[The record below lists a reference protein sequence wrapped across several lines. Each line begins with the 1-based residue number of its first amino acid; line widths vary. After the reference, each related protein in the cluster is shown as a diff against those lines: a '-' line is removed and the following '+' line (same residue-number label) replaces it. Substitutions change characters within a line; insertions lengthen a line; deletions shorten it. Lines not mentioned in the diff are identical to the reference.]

1 MREMSDVAFERYAEF
16 LRADPI
22 ESILARNLSFLLDD
36 TKLVSAVKLDTSLKN
51 RTENGQIVLGGAPYL
66 LRDDFDG
73 RHWTA
78 GLRVLLA
85 HEVQHDNSSDA
96 GRAQKSAAKMQRA
109 SLPSRAFARSSG
121 VYSGRD

>member
-1 MREMSDVAFERYAEF
+1 MREMSDAAFERYAEF

-36 TKLVSAVKLDTSLKN
+36 NKLVSAVKLDTSLKN
-51 RTENGQIVLGGAPYL
+51 RTENGRSYSEARRICCVMILMDGIGPPAYAFC
-66 LRDDFDG
+66 LRM
-73 RHWTA
+73 RCSMITA
-78 GLRVLLA
+78 RMPTRSK
-85 HEVQHDNSSDA
+85 EC
-96 GRAQKSAAKMQRA
+96 AKMQRA

>member
-1 MREMSDVAFERYAEF
+1 MREMSDAAFERYAEF

-36 TKLVSAVKLDTSLKN
+36 NKLVSAVKLDTSLKN

-96 GRAQKSAAKMQRA
+96 DALKRAVSYTHLT
-109 SLPSRAFARSSG
+109 LPTIA
-121 VYSGRD
+121 

>member
-51 RTENGQIVLGGAPYL
+51 RT
-66 LRDDFDG
+66 R
-73 RHWTA
+73 R
-78 GLRVLLA
+78 
-85 HEVQHDNSSDA
+85 
-96 GRAQKSAAKMQRA
+96 RAVSAA
-109 SLPSRAFARSSG
+109 
-121 VYSGRD
+121 

>member
-1 MREMSDVAFERYAEF
+1 MREMSDAAFERYAEF

-36 TKLVSAVKLDTSLKN
+36 NKLVSAVKLDTSLKN

-85 HEVQHDNSSDA
+85 HEVQHDNSSWPT
-96 GRAQKSAAKMQRA
+96 RSKECAKMQRA